1 MDSGAV
7 MIMVGF
13 WGGVLAYPILQFI
26 AVKKMR
32 GGWRVLA
39 YLPLIL
45 MVFVFVITIV
55 GFYQQSNLWPL
66 ILILVSPLV
75 LLYLVILLVSHSFLV
90 RGKNEEQ
97 KQT

>member
-13 WGGVLAYPILQFI
+13 WSGVLAYPILQFI
-26 AVKKMR
+26 AVKRMR

-75 LLYLVILLVSHSFLV
+75 FLYLVILLVSYSFFV
-90 RGKNEEQ
+90 RGKNEEK

>member
-26 AVKKMR
+26 AVKRMR

-45 MVFVFVITIV
+45 MVFVFDLAPIFRTL
-55 GFYQQSNLWPL
+55 S
-66 ILILVSPLV
+66 
-75 LLYLVILLVSHSFLV
+75 
-90 RGKNEEQ
+90 
-97 KQT
+97 

>member
-26 AVKKMR
+26 AVKRMR

-45 MVFVFVITIV
+45 MAFVFIITIV
-55 GFYQQSNLWPL
+55 GLYQQSNLWPL

-75 LLYLVILLVSHSFLV
+75 LVYLVILLVSHSFV
-90 RGKNEEQ
+90 V
-97 KQT
+97 